1 MFRRTVSQLIKSTP
15 KKFTSPIIKDPS
27 SMFTPMVIEQEGRGE
42 RSYDIYSRLLKDR
55 IVVLWG
61 GVNDQ
66 MAASII
72 GQLLFLQMDNATK
85 PIHMYINSPGGVV
98 TAGLAIYDTM
108 MSLNNSLEIHT
119 TVLGQAASMGSVL
132 ATAGTPGC
140 RHAMP
145 NARIMVH
152 QPSGGAQGM
161 ASDIEIQYKEIQTM
175 KVQLSELYVHHT
187 GRSYSEIEK
196 ALDRD
201 TFLSAYEA
209 KEFGLLD
216 HVIEHGT
223 SDVSKKYAFRGNFP
237 GLEPKE

>member
-1 MFRRTVSQLIKSTP
+1 MARAFCSLLPSIRKSLVVTLRSSQ
-15 KKFTSPIIKDPS
+15 D
-27 SMFTPMVIEQEGRGE
+27 
-42 RSYDIYSRLLKDR
+42 SRLLKDR

-145 NARIMVH
+145 
-152 QPSGGAQGM
+152 
-161 ASDIEIQYKEIQTM
+161 K
-175 KVQLSELYVHHT
+175 
-187 GRSYSEIEK
+187 EK
-196 ALDRD
+196 A
-201 TFLSAYEA
+201 
-209 KEFGLLD
+209 
-216 HVIEHGT
+216 
-223 SDVSKKYAFRGNFP
+223 
-237 GLEPKE
+237 